1 MEALAGVSLASNV
14 IQFIDFSYT
23 LVSRGKRIH
32 RNGSLSEHGDLEK
45 VTIALVDY
53 NRRLQES
60 LKSRLSSAD
69 GPTED
74 EKVLVHEFRRLS
86 TYDRYRLLSL
96 LQKTAHASPSS

>member
-1 MEALAGVSLASNV
+1 MEALAGVSLAANV

-23 LVSRGKRIH
+23 LVSRGKRIY
-32 RNGSLSEHGDLEK
+32 RNGSLSEYGDLEK

-60 LKSRLSSAD
+60 LAFRMSSAD
-69 GPTED
+69 GPSED
-74 EKVLVHEFRRLS
+74 EKVWVHEVGRLS

-96 LQKTAHASPSS
+96 LQKTAHALPSS